1 MTKILKALIVED
13 EPIARDLL
21 QSMLAGLAGVE
32 VVGVAGNVTE
42 AVSVIAEQQ
51 PDVVFLD
58 IEIGDGT
65 GFDVIE
71 ALDPESVPAIVF
83 VTAYDEYAVRAF
95 EVMAL
100 DYLMK
105 PFDEARL
112 DKCLERVH
120 ARFRDGGGVAV
131 RQLLHLLEDLRG
143 QRRPDYADRL
153 PVDAGTHAEVIPA
166 EAIDWVEAKGKGVLV
181 HTRSA
186 TFSMREGLS
195 SVAARLHPRDFLR
208 VHRSAVIRVDR
219 VKEIHRWSRGD
230 YRLVLRDGTK
240 LVTGTRYREG
250 IEARLLGKRKPP
262 MG

>member
-1 MTKILKALIVED
+1 MTKILKAMIVED

-21 QSMLAGLAGVE
+21 HSMLEGLAGVE
-32 VVGVAGNVTE
+32 IVGVAGDVAE
-42 AVSVIAEQQ
+42 AVNVIAEQQ

-58 IEIGDGT
+58 IEIEDGT

-71 ALDPESVPAIVF
+71 SLDPESVPAIVF

-120 ARFRDGGGVAV
+120 ARFRDASGAAVA
-131 RQLLHLLEDLRG
+131 QLLNLLEDLRG
-143 QRRPDYADRL
+143 QRRTNYADRL
-153 PVDAGTHAEVIPA
+153 PVDAGTHAEVISA
-166 EAIDWVEAKGKGVLV
+166 KAIDWVEAKGKGVLV
-181 HTRSA
+181 HTASA
-186 TFSMREGLS
+186 TYGMREGLS

-240 LVTGTRYREG
+240 LVTGARYREG
-250 IEARLLGKRKPP
+250 IEARLLSKRKPP
-262 MG
+262 LG

>member
-1 MTKILKALIVED
+1 MTMILKALIVED

-21 QSMLAGLAGVE
+21 QSMLEGLAGVE
-32 VVGVAGNVTE
+32 VVGVAGDVTD
-42 AVSVIAEQQ
+42 AVSLITEQQ

-71 ALDPESVPAIVF
+71 SLRPDRVPAIVF

-112 DKCLERVH
+112 DRCLERIH
-120 ARFRDGGGVAV
+120 ARFREGGGVAITELL
-131 RQLLHLLEDLRG
+131 QLLDDLRG
-143 QRRPDYADRL
+143 QRRTDFADRL
-153 PVDAGTHAEVIPA
+153 PVDAGTHSEVIPA

-181 HTRSA
+181 HTRLA
-186 TFSMREGLS
+186 TYGMREGLS
-195 SVAARLHPRDFLR
+195 SVAARLDPRDFLR

-240 LVTGTRYREG
+240 LVTGTRYRQG

-262 MG
+262 LG

>member
-1 MTKILKALIVED
+1 MTRILEVLIVED
-13 EPIARDLL
+13 EPIAQDLL
-21 QSMLAGLAGVE
+21 QSMLEGLADVE

-42 AVSVIAEQQ
+42 AVSMIAEQQ

-58 IEIGDGT
+58 IEMGDGT

-71 ALDPESVPAIVF
+71 SLDPESVPAIVF

-120 ARFRDGGGVAV
+120 ARFRDGGGGAAKEF
-131 RQLLHLLEDLRG
+131 LHLLEDLRG
-143 QRRPDYADRL
+143 QRRTDYADRL

-181 HTRSA
+181 HTRTA
-186 TFSMREGLS
+186 TYGMREGLS
-195 SVAARLHPRDFLR
+195 SVAARLSPRDFLR

-262 MG
+262 LG